1 MSEIEKKFAR
11 GGAEL
16 TLELFDKLQASTNK
30 DNILLSPLSIQTAM
44 ALAFAGAKG
53 ATADEIA
60 SAMKFVSKCPKEVAE
75 SFHTVLAK
83 YQDSALVKIA
93 NKVYVQEGNAIKPE
107 YATVTK
113 EKYHAAAETVDF
125 AKSEAAAQNINAW
138 VENKTA
144 GKITDLVSADS
155 LGPDTR
161 LVLLNALHFKGEWQ
175 EKFDEED
182 TREDDFW
189 LNEEESVQVKFM
201 FRQSNFRYGYIREF
215 ECEALELP
223 YKDSDLSMFVLLP
236 DKRDGLKDLAEKLKT
251 VNLLDLDQK
260 LHDADDMI
268 VRFPK
273 FKIEYSIELSDVLKE
288 LGIVNA
294 FGQTADFGSILEL
307 PQGIKISKVL
317 HKTCIEVNEEG
328 SEAAAATAVVAV
340 GYCMPMQCCANH
352 GFFYFIWN
360 KKDILF
366 AGVFANPQSLQ

>member
-144 GKITDLVSADS
+144 GKITDLVSAES

-288 LGIVNA
+288 MGITTA
-294 FGQTADFGSILEL
+294 FSNGAELCNILEAGE
-307 PQGIKISKVL
+307 PIHISKVI
-317 HKTCIEVNEEG
+317 HKSSIEVNEVG
-328 SEAAAATAVVAV
+328 TEAAAATALEIVL
-340 GYCMPMQCCANH
+340 CCLPMELRVDRP
-352 GFFYFIWN
+352 FFYFVWN
-360 KKDILF
+360 KKITLF
-366 AGVFANPQSLQ
+366 AGALVNPRNV

>member
-288 LGIVNA
+288 MGIKTA
-294 FGQTADFGSILEL
+294 FGPADLSNMVESAHGLYVS
-307 PQGIKISKVL
+307 QVL
-317 HKTCIEVNEEG
+317 HKTSIEVNEEG
-328 SEAAAATAVVAV
+328 CEAAAAT
-340 GYCMPMQCCANH
+340 GLKIQFRCMPPRFSANNA
-352 GFFYFIWN
+352 FFYFIWN
-360 KKDILF
+360 KRHIFF
-366 AGVFANPQSLQ
+366 AGAFVKPPAES